1 MILAPVC
8 NERVIDD
15 KIASDE
21 VVGELIGGEVFVTG
35 DCIGPGPSGCA
46 FGLSE
51 IDNPYC
57 SSTTRMFGKI
67 FSSNSFLT

>member
-8 NERVIDD
+8 NERVIGDI
-15 KIASDE
+15 IASDE
-21 VVGELIGGEVFVTG
+21 VVGEFIGGEVFVIG
-35 DCIGPGPSGCA
+35 DCKCPVPSGCA
-46 FGLSE
+46 FDLSE

-57 SSTTRMFGKI
+57 SSTTRMFGKT